1 MCYFCAIAVNHC
13 CLKVSSHHFQS
24 GCSAGAAA
32 AGNPEGP
39 AGQTPGRG
47 STSSL
52 SGDLRIVAVG
62 LSHLVVF

>member
-1 MCYFCAIAVNHC
+1 MCYFCAVAVNHC

-32 AGNPEGP
+32 ANPEGP

-47 STSSL
+47 SASSL